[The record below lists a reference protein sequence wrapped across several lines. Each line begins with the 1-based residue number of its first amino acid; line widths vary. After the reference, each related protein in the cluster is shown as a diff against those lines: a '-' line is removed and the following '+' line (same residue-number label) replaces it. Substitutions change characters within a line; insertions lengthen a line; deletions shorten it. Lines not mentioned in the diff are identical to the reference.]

1 MYLKIINFFML
12 SLVTVL
18 AYGGIDR
25 YIEVGDQL
33 LPNHDFAHGL
43 QGWQASGPATAT
55 VLANAGLAR
64 LESRDPGSS
73 VQLSHHLAAGGL
85 VGEKV
90 VLRGKLKTVGIAGG
104 SKAWEKGRGCLGS
117 GFQVDKIWG
126 LDYRFCHHEAG
137 DGAKGV
143 V

>member
-33 LPNHDFAHGL
+33 LHNHDFAHGL

-55 VLANAGLAR
+55 VLACPAGVA
-64 LESRDPGSS
+64 
-73 VQLSHHLAAGGL
+73 
-85 VGEKV
+85 
-90 VLRGKLKTVGIAGG
+90 
-104 SKAWEKGRGCLGS
+104 
-117 GFQVDKIWG
+117 
-126 LDYRFCHHEAG
+126 
-137 DGAKGV
+137 
-143 V
+143 